1 MQDVETLSLGQV
13 ALLRHLPPRE
23 LRELDE
29 RCAWRRVAAGEH
41 ILDRD
46 SESRDVFYVVKGA
59 VQVKNYSASG
69 REIAL
74 AMITAGG
81 FFGELAAID
90 QRPRSANVTATQP
103 SVVASMPPAVFQD
116 LLQKHPE
123 IAMQVLQRL
132 ADVVRSADER
142 IMDLSTLGAVQRV
155 CVEILRLVQP
165 DPAVPSMWSIY
176 PFPTQVDIASRAST
190 TRETVARVLGHL
202 NVEGIVKRKGKTI
215 YVSDIEKLRALAS
228 RSGRQEDTLASA

>member
-1 MQDVETLSLGQV
+1 MQDTETLSLSGI
-13 ALLRHLPPRE
+13 ALLQQLTPRE

-29 RCAWRRVAAGEH
+29 RCSWRRVGAGEN

-46 SESRDVFYVVKGA
+46 SDSRDVFFVVKGA

-74 AMITAGG
+74 ATIAAGG

-90 QRPRSANVTATQP
+90 QRPRSANVNATQP
-103 SVVASMPPAVFQD
+103 SVVASMPPAVFQE
-116 LLQKHPE
+116 LMQKHPG
-123 IAMQVLQRL
+123 ISLQVMQRL
-132 ADVVRSADER
+132 ASVVRSADER

-155 CVEILRLVQP
+155 CLEVVKLVRP
-165 DPAVPSMWSIY
+165 DPAVPQLWSIY
-176 PFPTQVDIASRAST
+176 PFPTQVDIAGRAST

-202 NVEGIVKRKGKTI
+202 TAEGIVKRKGKTV
-215 YVSDIEKLRALAS
+215 YVEDFEKLKAIAN
-228 RSGRQEDTLASA
+228 RSGRPEEALVVA